1 MIKEEIDRRKFL
13 SISFKSVVSASVAIM
28 ATKVSAYEQYLGE
41 DSTDVDINS
50 LGGSVDATPPH
61 SSHSSRSWR

>member
-13 SISFKSVVSASVAIM
+13 SISFKSVVSASATIM

-41 DSTDVDINS
+41 DSTNVDINS
-50 LGGSVDATPPH
+50 RQNKGLKGYFFTGKPIAH
-61 SSHSSRSWR
+61 